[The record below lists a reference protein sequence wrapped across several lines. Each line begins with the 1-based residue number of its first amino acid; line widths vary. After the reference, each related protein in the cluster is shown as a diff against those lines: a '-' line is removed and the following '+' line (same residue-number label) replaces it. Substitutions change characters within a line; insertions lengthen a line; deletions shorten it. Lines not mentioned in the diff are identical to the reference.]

1 MHGNAARRQFLKTS
15 GMGLGAAVLGSLFG
29 RTAEASQ
36 HASSAFAR
44 SDNPLSTPGPGT
56 RDGLHHPASAKR
68 VIFLFMAGAP
78 SQIDLFDEKPQLAD
92 RFQQPLPKEV
102 SNGQRVTAMTR
113 GREQLIAPSMFQ
125 FAPAGQSGLRI
136 S

>member
-68 VIFLFMAGAP
+68 
-78 SQIDLFDEKPQLAD
+78 
-92 RFQQPLPKEV
+92 
-102 SNGQRVTAMTR
+102 
-113 GREQLIAPSMFQ
+113 
-125 FAPAGQSGLRI
+125 
-136 S
+136 